1 MMKMLCLQSFLFF
14 LQYTHM
20 SAITK
25 MYKDNF
31 IQRFDKDEA
40 IPYYSA
46 SDFPGLKCE
55 EKTFNNSLG
64 IEIHYFFY
72 YYANYKSDTVVLFCP
87 GIGPGHT
94 AYLAEIDY
102 FCKVGYRVLTID
114 YTGCGASKGET
125 LLSVNEPT
133 RDVVELLNNLHLNE
147 EIVIIGHSLGAYTS
161 LNVIN
166 LLPEINRGVIMS
178 GFVSLKAELL
188 GFMKIGLLTIGPR
201 NFEKKANKEY
211 ASINNWKYL
220 KTTSDKLLFIHSTD
234 DQMVNFKH
242 NTNKVMKIKNP
253 NLSFKIVEG
262 KKHNPNYSMDAI
274 KNMNTWMGQYFSLIR
289 QGELKTLEE
298 RHNFFLDKP
307 ISKMTEQ
314 DPEIMDL
321 VLDFIN

>member
-1 MMKMLCLQSFLFF
+1 MLCLQSFLFS

-20 SAITK
+20 GAITK

-31 IQRFDKDEA
+31 IQRFDKDDG

-46 SDFPGLKCE
+46 NDFPNLTCE
-55 EKTFNNSLG
+55 EKIFNNSLG

-72 YYANYKSDTVVLFCP
+72 YYSDYKKDKIVVFCP

-102 FCKVGYRVLTID
+102 LCKAGYRVLTLD

-125 LLSVNEPT
+125 LLSINEPT
-133 RDVVELLNNLHLNE
+133 RDVVELLNNLHFNE
-147 EIVIIGHSLGAYTS
+147 EIVIVGHSLGAYTS

-166 LLPEINRGVIMS
+166 LLPIIKRGVIIS

-201 NFEKKANKEY
+201 NFEKKVNKEY
-211 ASINNWKYL
+211 AFINNWKYL
-220 KTTSDKLLFIHSTD
+220 KTTTDKLLFIHSKD

-274 KNMNTWMGQYFSLIR
+274 KNMNNWIGEYYYKIR

-298 RHNFFLDKP
+298 KQNFFVDKP
-307 ISKMTEQ
+307 LTKMTEQ

-321 VLDFIN
+321 VLDFIK

>member
-1 MMKMLCLQSFLFF
+1 MG
-14 LQYTHM
+14 
-20 SAITK
+20 AITK

-31 IQRFDKDEA
+31 IQRFDKDDG

-55 EKTFNNSLG
+55 EKTFNNTLG

-72 YYANYKSDTVVLFCP
+72 YYANYKSDKIVVFCP

-102 FCKVGYRVLTID
+102 LCKAGYRVLTLD

-125 LLSVNEPT
+125 LLSINEPT
-133 RDVVELLNNLHLNE
+133 RDVTELLNELHFNE
-147 EIVIIGHSLGAYTS
+147 EIVLVGHSLGAYTS

-166 LLPEINRGVIMS
+166 LSHNIKRAVIIS

-201 NFEKKANKEY
+201 NFEKKVNKEY
-211 ASINNWKYL
+211 ASINNWNYL
-220 KTTSDKLLFIHSTD
+220 KGTTDKLLFIHSTD
-234 DQMVNFKH
+234 DQMVSFKY
-242 NTNKVMKIKNP
+242 NTNKVMKINNP
-253 NLSFKIVEG
+253 NLSFRITEG
-262 KKHNPNYSMDAI
+262 KKHNPNYSYEAI
-274 KNMNTWMGQYFSLIR
+274 NNMNTWMGEYFKKQS
-289 QGELKTLEE
+289 EFKTVEE
-298 RHNFFLDKP
+298 RKNFFIDKP
-307 ISKMTEQ
+307 IAKMTEQ

-321 VLDFIN
+321 VLDFIK

>member
-1 MMKMLCLQSFLFF
+1 MLCLQSFLFS

-20 SAITK
+20 GAITK

-46 SDFPGLKCE
+46 SNFLGLACE

-72 YYANYKSDTVVLFCP
+72 YYANYKSDKIVVFCP

-94 AYLAEIDY
+94 AYLAEINY
-102 FCKVGYRVLTID
+102 LCKAGYRVLTLD
-114 YTGCGASKGET
+114 YTGCGTSKGET

-133 RDVVELLNNLHLNE
+133 RDVVELLNNLHFNE
-147 EIVIIGHSLGAYTS
+147 EIVIVGHSLGAYTS

-166 LLPEINRGVIMS
+166 LLPEIKRGVIIS
-178 GFVSLKAELL
+178 GFISLKAELL
-188 GFMKIGLLTIGPR
+188 GFMKLGLLTVGPR
-201 NFEKKANKEY
+201 NFEKKVNKEY
-211 ASINNWKYL
+211 AYIDNWKYL
-220 KTTSDKLLFIHSTD
+220 KATTDKLLFIHSTD

-242 NTNKVMKIKNP
+242 NTSKVMKIKNP
-253 NLSFKIVEG
+253 NLLFKIVEG

-274 KNMNTWMGQYFSLIR
+274 NNMNTWMGQYFSLIR

-298 RHNFFLDKP
+298 RQNFFIDKP

-321 VLDFIN
+321 VLNFIE